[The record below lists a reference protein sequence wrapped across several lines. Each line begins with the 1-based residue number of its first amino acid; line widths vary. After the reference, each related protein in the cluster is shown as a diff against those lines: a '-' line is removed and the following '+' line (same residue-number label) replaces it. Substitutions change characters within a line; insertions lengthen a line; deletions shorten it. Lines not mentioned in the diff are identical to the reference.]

1 MRKEGNY
8 REEDDIVE
16 AWCLNGY
23 VKLCPAPPFF
33 FLTCFRSDF
42 LSDQDSKRVDDMRD
56 LFLGPS
62 EDMTSEK
69 PREDPDDPGRLVGGT
84 AFERC
89 GQTPVK
95 DSGRC
100 YSLSMT
106 HQRQRALVG
115 PTSGGKYF
123 AYLDDDDDHSINL
136 EIRNKVTK
144 VSTYSHSPVS

>member
-1 MRKEGNY
+1 
-8 REEDDIVE
+8 
-16 AWCLNGY
+16 
-23 VKLCPAPPFF
+23 
-33 FLTCFRSDF
+33 
-42 LSDQDSKRVDDMRD
+42 MRD